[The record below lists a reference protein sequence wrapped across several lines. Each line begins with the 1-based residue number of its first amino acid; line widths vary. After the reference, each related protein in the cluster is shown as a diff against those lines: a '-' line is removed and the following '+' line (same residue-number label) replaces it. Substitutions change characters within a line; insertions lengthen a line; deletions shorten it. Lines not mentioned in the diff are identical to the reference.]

1 MLNIGAEIVDAGG
14 RKLIPGLIEYVWDG
28 KALGRWGRGAAGV
41 WRVLQLRRYVQW
53 TRSHHR
59 RRWYAPQSLLARLN
73 PSASVDSDTVH
84 A

>member
-41 WRVLQLRRYVQW
+41 WRLLQFQPSYRRMY
-53 TRSHHR
+53 R
-59 RRWYAPQSLLARLN
+59 RLYLTW
-73 PSASVDSDTVH
+73 
-84 A
+84 